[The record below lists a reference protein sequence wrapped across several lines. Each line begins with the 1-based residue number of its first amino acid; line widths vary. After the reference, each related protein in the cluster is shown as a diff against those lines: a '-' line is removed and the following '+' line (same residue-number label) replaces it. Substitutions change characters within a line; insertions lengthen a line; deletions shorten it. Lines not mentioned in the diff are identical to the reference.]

1 VLIAWLSCALSCSW
15 ITIPDHEFMGYPFFW
30 TGPMKKLRQSG
41 KSSSPRNLPGK
52 IVLNYDMRS
61 FESEAHFIDVSKI
74 KYKSIKCLKF
84 VFKVYVLKFRDTFGN
99 F

>member
-1 VLIAWLSCALSCSW
+1 MHSVALGLLSLIMNLWDTLFLDWPHEKVA
-15 ITIPDHEFMGYPFFW
+15 TIRKVIES
-30 TGPMKKLRQSG
+30 Q
-41 KSSSPRNLPGK
+41 KSSRGK
-52 IVLNYDMRS
+52 IVLNDDMRS